1 MPASAE
7 IITLSQSLENL
18 NRKRGISGS
27 YENMTAGENVPVP
40 SLVPSPGYVAEK
52 KSTTSVA
59 WFASLPDR
67 QRHSQFLKE
76 AVDLILEKGV
86 FQATSR
92 TNRVVEW
99 RAPEELKKLM
109 DLDLSADRVSHDRL
123 LQLLKD
129 VIQYSV
135 KTGHPFFV
143 NQLFSRYALAL

>member
-7 IITLSQSLENL
+7 IITLTESLENV
-18 NRKRGISGS
+18 NGKRGVSGS
-27 YENMTAGENVPVP
+27 YEGMTAGEEVA
-40 SLVPSPGYVAEK
+40 VPSPGYIAEK
-52 KSTTSVA
+52 ESRSVP

-86 FQATSR
+86 FQATAR

-99 RAPEELKKLM
+99 RAPEELKALI
-109 DLDLSADRVSHDRL
+109 DLDLSADRVSHDSL

-129 VIQYSV
+129 IIQYSV

-143 NQLFSRYALAL
+143 NQLFSR

>member
-1 MPASAE
+1 MPTSAE
-7 IITLSQSLENL
+7 IITLTQSLESL
-18 NRKRGISGS
+18 NGKRGISGT
-27 YENMTAGENVPVP
+27 YEDMTAGENVA
-40 SLVPSPGYVAEK
+40 VPSPGYVAEK
-52 KSTTSVA
+52 SATSVA

-99 RAPEELKKLM
+99 RAPEELKKLV
-109 DLDLSADRVSHDRL
+109 DLDLSADRVGHDRL

-129 VIQYSV
+129 IIQYSV

-143 NQLFSRYALAL
+143 NQLFSR

>member
-1 MPASAE
+1 MPASAD
-7 IITLSQSLENL
+7 IITLTQSLDNL
-18 NRKRGISGS
+18 NGKHVISGS
-27 YENMTAGENVPVP
+27 YEDVTDGGNVAVP
-40 SLVPSPGYVAEK
+40 SFAPSPGYVAEK
-52 KSTTSVA
+52 STRSVS

-76 AVDLILEKGV
+76 AVDLMLEKAV

-99 RAPEELKKLM
+99 QAPEELKKLM

-129 VIQYSV
+129 IIQYSV

-143 NQLFSRYALAL
+143 NQLFSR

>member
-1 MPASAE
+1 MPASAD
-7 IITLSQSLENL
+7 IITLTQSLESL
-18 NRKRGISGS
+18 NGRHGISGS
-27 YENMTAGENVPVP
+27 YEDVTDGDNVAVP
-40 SLVPSPGYVAEK
+40 SLSPSPGYVAEK
-52 KSTTSVA
+52 KSTRSVA

-76 AVDLILEKGV
+76 AVDLMLEKAV
-86 FQATSR
+86 FEATSR

-129 VIQYSV
+129 IIQYSV
-135 KTGHPFFV
+135 KTGHPYFV
-143 NQLFSRYALAL
+143 NQLFSR